1 MSDPKN
7 ILFILPQPFFQWRG
21 SPIRAGFDLQ
31 ALAESGYQV
40 DLLTLPIGEERQIEG
55 VNVIRV
61 PNLLGVKN
69 VPIGPS
75 VSKALFDIILL
86 FKALSLARRNRY
98 AVIHGVE
105 DAGAIGVLVAK
116 VSGSKL
122 VYEKHSDPSA
132 YRKGALRNMLMQGYA
147 ALERFIV
154 RRADAVIG
162 TGEGLVKQTSA
173 MAGHAS
179 QHHIFDIPSSLVEP
193 DMERAAEHRRELLR
207 SPNEKLVMFVGSFS
221 VYQGVDLLFESVPEV
236 VKSHPEARFVIV
248 GGTPEEIAQRKQWL
262 ADRNIESSVTFA
274 GKIPPD
280 DLPHFLAAADILL
293 SPRLSGVNTPLKLLD
308 YLKVGGAIVAT
319 DIDANRLILDETTAV
334 MAEPTPAKF
343 AQAICVLLDDPQLRE
358 RLAKTGRGLID
369 KTYNFEQFKKR
380 LAKCYETMLS

>member
-1 MSDPKN
+1 MSDAEKV
-7 ILFILPQPFFQWRG
+7 LFILPQPFFQWRG

-40 DLLTLPIGEERQIEG
+40 DLLTLPVGEDRQIDG

-86 FKALSLARRNRY
+86 FKALSLARKNRY

-105 DAGAIGVLVAK
+105 DAGAIGVFVAK
-116 VSGSKL
+116 VAGSKL

-132 YRKGALRNMLMQGYA
+132 YKKGALRNFLMRGYA

-162 TGEGLVKQTSA
+162 TGEGLVAQTRA

-179 QHHIFDIPSSLVEP
+179 HHHIFDIPSSLVEP
-193 DMERAAEHRRELLR
+193 APERTDAHRKELAGSQEER
-207 SPNEKLVMFVGSFS
+207 LVMFVGSFA
-221 VYQGVDLLFESVPEV
+221 VYQGVDLMFESVPEV

-248 GGTPEEIAQRKQWL
+248 GGTPGEIEQRKQWL
-262 ADRNIESSVTFA
+262 TDRNCEDSVTFA

-308 YLKVGGAIVAT
+308 YLKAESAIVAT
-319 DIDANRLILDETTAV
+319 DTDANRLILDETIAV
-334 MAEPTPAKF
+334 LAEPKPPEF
-343 AQAICVLLDDPQLRE
+343 ARAICNLLDDPLLRK
-358 RLAKTGRGLID
+358 RLAENGRRLID
-369 KTYNFEQFKKR
+369 DTYNFQQFKKR
-380 LAKCYETMLS
+380 LAECYETMLR